1 MRVVLVR
8 AGPMRILC
16 VFGAHQYG
24 DAARGESTE
33 SFSFVPALRALGHDV
48 QLFDSWDKSA
58 HRDYAELNV
67 ALVDRCKR
75 AAPDVVLWV
84 ALTVEVW
91 LETLDYLRGVL
102 RVRVIHWAP
111 DDSWKFRQHSRFVAR
126 HVDLCVTTYP
136 EFLGQYHC
144 LGVTA
149 VASGWGVPE
158 SWRGE
163 VVPAANC
170 AYDVTFV
177 GTAQPARV
185 AMVEALE
192 RKGIRVQCFG
202 FGWPAGPISPER
214 IPDIFRLS
222 RISLNF
228 ANSSGANQVKARVFE
243 VTGAGGFL
251 LSQTAPGI
259 DRTFDC
265 DREIAVFASIDECEQ
280 QVRRYLGAPALRDAV
295 ARAAM
300 PGPKGNILMSRVC
313 AGCWKAMPPAAEI
326 QPESRSIFRA
336 SLPGHTH
343 PKVLRW
349 IAGVLTALGCG
360 LFGREGDRASP
371 KSVFRT
377 ELAHRGK
384 TTFRAAR
391 LRLGRMFYAQ

>member
-1 MRVVLVR
+1 
-8 AGPMRILC
+8 MRILC

-75 AAPDVVLWV
+75 EAPDVVLWV

-136 EFLGQYHC
+136 EFLGQYHR

-251 LSQTAPGI
+251 LSQTAPGLE
-259 DRTFDC
+259 RTFDY
-265 DREIAVFASIDECEQ
+265 DREIAIFASIDECEQ
-280 QVRRYLGAPALRDAV
+280 QVRRYLGAPVLRDAV
-295 ARAAM
+295 ARA
-300 PGPKGNILMSRVC
+300 GNARTQGQYSYVARLRGVLE
-313 AGCWKAMPPAAEI
+313 AMPPAAEI
-326 QPESRSIFRA
+326 QAESPVDFSSVVA
-336 SLPGHTH
+336 GHTH

-360 LFGREGDRASP
+360 LFGRRRGPRFARRLC
-371 KSVFRT
+371 F
-377 ELAHRGK
+377 ELSWRIAGK
-384 TTFRAAR
+384 TTFRAAG
-391 LRLGRMFYAQ
+391 LVGRMFYAQ